1 MKFAITHILICIAIL
16 LIGTNYSFGQ
26 NVSPRYHKIIPE
38 KSTQPSPAPV
48 FEHIISGIESGNVSG
63 FANYFSKQIYISLNS
78 GERGYYSSNQAFYVL
93 QNYFNMYKP
102 IDFRVSTRLINSL
115 TPYCAGKLIYS
126 FKGMRES
133 VKVYIGLSWTN
144 DNWEISQIT
153 FN

>member
-1 MKFAITHILICIAIL
+1 MKFSIIHTLIFSAIL
-16 LIGTNYSFGQ
+16 FFSASLTFGQ

-38 KSTQPSPAPV
+38 KSTQSSPAPV

-63 FANYFSKQIYISLNS
+63 FANFFSKQIYISLNS

-93 QNYFNMYKP
+93 KNYFNIYKP

-126 FKGMRES
+126 FRGIKES
-133 VKVYIGLSWTN
+133 VQVYIGLSWTN

>member
-115 TPYCAGKLIYS
+115 TPYCAGKLIYG
-126 FKGMRES
+126 FRGIKES
-133 VKVYIGLSWTN
+133 VQVYIGLSWTN